1 MTRPDNI
8 IRIPTY
14 SGTKPDS
21 AAGGTRHH
29 CKRHELLPQE
39 SPRFHPHSAPRGGS
53 FSLDEVVIWLSIFGL
68 ILLGGFFGGFHG

>member
-1 MTRPDNI
+1 MTKPDNI

-21 AAGGTRHH
+21 AAGGTRHDS
-29 CKRHELLPQE
+29 KRHLNTLPPE
-39 SPRFHPHSAPRGGS
+39 SPRSVHSAPRGD
-53 FSLDEVVIWLSIFGL
+53 SLGEVMIWVGIVAL